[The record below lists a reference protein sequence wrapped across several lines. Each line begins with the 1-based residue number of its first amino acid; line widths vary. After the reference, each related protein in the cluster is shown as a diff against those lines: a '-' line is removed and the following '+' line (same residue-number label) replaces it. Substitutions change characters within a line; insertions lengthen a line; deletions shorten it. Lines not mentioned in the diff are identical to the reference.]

1 MLAVALV
8 SLAGFAPAQP
18 PADPETPPAPPQAA
32 VAATVNGQPITVAQ
46 VDAALDVNL
55 PLAPLTVAQRRQ
67 LRATVLGDLID
78 DVLVKQFLA
87 KNGPKVDPAEI
98 DAQMR
103 SLQAKLVSE
112 NRTLAQ
118 YLKELGQTEA
128 QLRQDWVAAIQLAG
142 YVKQHVTDE
151 QLRAYHAAH
160 RDHFDKVEVRLS
172 HIVIR
177 VGKTAP
183 PGERAAAREK
193 LQALRAD
200 ILAGKTDFAA
210 AARKFSQCPSALKGG
225 DLGFILR
232 RGLPEDEPIAR
243 AAFAQKVGTLSEVV
257 ETDYGVH
264 LLLVTDRK
272 PGTPTTVEKCV
283 VEVLE
288 AYTDDFRAELVTK
301 LRKEAKIVVTL
312 P

>member
-8 SLAGFAPAQP
+8 SLAGIAPAQP
-18 PADPETPPAPPQAA
+18 PANPEVPAAPPQTAI
-32 VAATVNGQPITVAQ
+32 AATVNGQSISVAE
-46 VDAALDVNL
+46 VDAALAASL
-55 PLAPLTVAQRRQ
+55 PLAPLTAAQRRQ
-67 LRATVLGDLID
+67 LRAIVLDDLID
-78 DVLVKQFLA
+78 DALVKQFLA

-103 SLQAKLVSE
+103 SLRAKLISE

-118 YLKELGQTEA
+118 YLKETGQTEA
-128 QLRQDWVAAIQLAG
+128 QLREDWAAAIQLAG

-183 PGERAAAREK
+183 PGERATAREK
-193 LQALRAD
+193 LQAVRAD
-200 ILAGKTDFAA
+200 IAAGKIDFAT

-232 RGLPEDEPIAR
+232 RGLPEDEPLAR
-243 AAFAQKVGTLSEVV
+243 AAFALKVGSLSEVV

-264 LLLVTDRK
+264 LLMVTDRK
-272 PGTPTTVEKCV
+272 PGTPSTVEKCV

-301 LRKEAKIVVTL
+301 LRKEARIMVTL